1 MICEYD
7 EWLYEKLKK
16 EEALEIKEG
25 LEILKEKALLL
36 IDSLQVSKR
45 TMYIDGMAWVIATF

>member
-36 IDSLQVSKR
+36 IDSLQGS
-45 TMYIDGMAWVIATF
+45 